1 MHGGGG
7 GAGGGGRGG
16 VVVNLG
22 LSIFLL
28 EVGDGGGPLVKFFS
42 RSLVF
47 CLLCGAAECR
57 EKQPVSASWSCRSKL
72 YRAVYCG
79 HNFAFGLLAR
89 VVV

>member
-1 MHGGGG
+1 M
-7 GAGGGGRGG
+7 
-16 VVVNLG
+16 
-22 LSIFLL
+22 
-28 EVGDGGGPLVKFFS
+28 
-42 RSLVF
+42 F